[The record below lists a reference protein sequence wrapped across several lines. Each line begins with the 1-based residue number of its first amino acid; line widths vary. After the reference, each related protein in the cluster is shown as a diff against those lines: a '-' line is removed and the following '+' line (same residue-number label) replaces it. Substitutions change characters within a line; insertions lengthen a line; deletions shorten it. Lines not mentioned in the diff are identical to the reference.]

1 MDNLL
6 LRRTKAQQLKIW
18 RAGLINQLY
27 PTEPIGTVEERQTLL
42 SSELIG
48 IVRRISGHQP
58 TVYDNGSVQRSTTGT
73 INDLERKVGRV
84 MVEIFG
90 QAPGQNGAVLRSLFK
105 NKLSKGNGG
114 ALTASSQPMSYTTNG
129 KSELLSELS
138 TRQAALYR
146 QTSTIT
152 ADALRILERLST
164 FVSHADQERVEA
176 LRSLITSNIKALV
189 EEFRWID
196 EPRPSRVEYYL
207 SSITDS
213 VMEFGRQ
220 AFLIDTLLAVTI
232 DDENQVTQFELL
244 KTYVQML
251 RQAWESYKA
260 LGASNQTSPLSE
272 RIDRARVL
280 LPVLTQG
287 TLDLSNALE
296 SVGLSDG
303 ERRSRASRFST
314 LARTAIETGTLA
326 EPGATGTDPFVADIP
341 VARVV
346 ETSSQTRANVNNS
359 LPDIT
364 VSDLLDWLDRFANQE
379 ALALLDNAY
388 GIDFVTHQAD
398 ELFWTIAPIVAH
410 LKTTAPVNAAS
421 RSMLEQ
427 ILSNERVTW
436 ALDNLLIQLHEL
448 ASLSA

>member
-1 MDNLL
+1 MENLL
-6 LRRTKAQQLKIW
+6 LRQIKAQQLKTW
-18 RAGLINQLY
+18 RTGLINQLY
-27 PTEPIGTVEERQTLL
+27 PTKPIGTADEQQTL
-42 SSELIG
+42 I
-48 IVRRISGHQP
+48 ISDLLGSFKRFSGNQQ
-58 TVYDNGSVQRSTTGT
+58 TAYDNGSVQRSATSTV
-73 INDLERKVGRV
+73 NQLERQ
-84 MVEIFG
+84 VERAMAEVLG
-90 QAPGQNGAVLRSLFK
+90 QSPGQNGVVLRNLFK
-105 NKLSKGNGG
+105 TKLSRDNGDM
-114 ALTASSQPMSYTTNG
+114 LTASSSQLMSYTVNG

-146 QTSTIT
+146 QTSIIM
-152 ADALRILERLST
+152 ADALRIVERLSS
-164 FVSHADQERVEA
+164 FVTQSDQERVEA
-176 LRSLITSNIKALV
+176 LRSLITSSIKALI

-207 SSITDS
+207 GSITDS

-220 AFLIDTLLAVTI
+220 AFLTNTRLAVTV

-251 RQAWESYKA
+251 RQAWEGYKA
-260 LGASNQTSPLSE
+260 SGTSSQASPLSE

-280 LPVLTQG
+280 LPVLVQG
-287 TLDLSNALE
+287 TLDFSNALE
-296 SVGLSDG
+296 SVGLSDS

-314 LARTAIETGTLA
+314 LDRLSIEIGSPIGISR
-326 EPGATGTDPFVADIP
+326 EPLVTDIG
-341 VARVV
+341 
-346 ETSSQTRANVNNS
+346 NS

-364 VSDLLDWLDRFANQE
+364 VSDLIDWLDRFANQE
-379 ALALLDNAY
+379 ALALLDNTY
-388 GIDFVTHQAD
+388 GIDFVTDQAD